1 MVGSFS
7 SPNELK
13 DFLYQTNV
21 GLSVYTNNPIGKEEE
36 EEEGG
41 VRCEGFYMRL
51 DDNTSGL
58 LQARCK
64 LVHGSFHQSIG
75 QGRWE
80 RRSVP
85 NVVRKDAWIGLD
97 DDGKKED

>member
-13 DFLYQTNV
+13 DFLYKTNV
-21 GLSVYTNNPIGKEEE
+21 GLSVYTNNPIGKEE

-58 LQARCK
+58 LRARCK

-85 NVVRKDAWIGLD
+85 NFVRKDVWIGLD